1 MPRQKKPK
9 TAAATKAA
17 ADKAAACRQAAS
29 PINASAALDT
39 SEALTGSTAQRSMQL
54 EEMVKV
60 NRAAQAA
67 QGADSGGGGAGDAD
81 GASAQPKQT
90 RNERDRKRRNA
101 FGTPKQYVLLLSP
114 TMSLVSLA
122 VATQLG
128 DTRAGQQA
136 LAPLVVV
143 YFHSSH
149 SLLDVHMLLLSLSPT
164 SLVHVQA

>member
-67 QGADSGGGGAGDAD
+67 QGADSGGGGGGD

-101 FGTPKQYVLLLSP
+101 FGKPKQYVLLLSP

-149 SLLDVHMLLLSLSPT
+149 SSLDVHMLLLSLAPT